1 VKMWRWISGGR
12 VSSDGGDSG
21 IMVVGRHSSDDSE
34 VMIVCWM
41 EGELLE
47 RGGKEGSSCR
57 EKSGDHL
64 SADFEK
70 IMTWSVGVL
79 NDLDHGI
86 HSRVG

>member
-1 VKMWRWISGGR
+1 
-12 VSSDGGDSG
+12 
-21 IMVVGRHSSDDSE
+21 
-34 VMIVCWM
+34 M

-47 RGGKEGSSCR
+47 RGGKEGSSCT

-70 IMTWSVGVL
+70 MMTWSVGVL

-86 HSRVG
+86 HSRVGWMIKGG